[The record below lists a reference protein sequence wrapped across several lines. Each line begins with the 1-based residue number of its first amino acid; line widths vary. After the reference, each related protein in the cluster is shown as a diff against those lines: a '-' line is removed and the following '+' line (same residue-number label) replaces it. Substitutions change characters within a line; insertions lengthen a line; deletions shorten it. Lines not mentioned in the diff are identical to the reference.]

1 MSGTVLGFDYGTKKI
16 GIAVGQSVTGT
27 ANPLTTLRYV
37 KERPDWRGIE
47 KIIQQWQPSDLV
59 VGLPID
65 TDESETEIS
74 NKARR
79 FSRQLEGRFRLPV
92 HLADERYT
100 SACARSMAGK
110 VKKIEEF
117 DALAAKLILETWLNE
132 S

>member
-1 MSGTVLGFDYGTKKI
+1 MSSTVLGFDYGTKKI
-16 GIAVGQSVTGT
+16 GIAVGQTVTGT

-37 KERPDWRGIE
+37 KEKPDWNGIQM
-47 KIIQQWQPSDLV
+47 IIQQWQPSDLV

-65 TDESETEIS
+65 TDESETEVS

-100 SACARSMAGK
+100 SASARSMAGK
-110 VKKIEEF
+110 VKNIEEL

-132 S
+132 

>member
-16 GIAVGQSVTGT
+16 GIAVGQAVTGT

-37 KERPDWRGIE
+37 KEKPDWGGIG

-74 NKARR
+74 HKARR
-79 FSRQLEGRFRLPV
+79 FSRQLEGRFHLPV

-100 SACARSMAGK
+100 SASARSMAGK
-110 VKKIEEF
+110 VKKIEEL

-132 S
+132 

>member
-1 MSGTVLGFDYGTKKI
+1 MSGAVLGFDFGTKKI
-16 GIAVGQSVTGT
+16 GIAVGQVITGT

-37 KERPDWRGIE
+37 KEKPDWQGIE
-47 KIIQQWQPSDLV
+47 TIIQQWQPTDLV

-74 NKARR
+74 RRARR
-79 FSRQLEGRFRLPV
+79 FARQLEGRFHLSV

-100 SACARSMAGK
+100 SAGARSLSGK
-110 VKKIEEF
+110 VKKIEEL

-132 S
+132 